1 MSVCLHNTPHHS
13 GLSLPCRRSLKVLLR
28 GCFALLLSA
37 FSVYAQA
44 ATLGYITNA
53 TGIYQVNLQTAAT
66 TLLYSSAPFDGST
79 TVAGEGVRPSDGML
93 FFTFNNIT
101 NQQVYRWDPATPATA
116 PVLLGNTGAA
126 VPYIHRLAFHPTNG
140 NLYGSDINGTSL
152 WTINQTTGAAT
163 AAVALSGIP
172 ANTSGDIAFDPI
184 SGNLYAPIQ
193 ISNSS
198 TATIY
203 QISLVSGTATSV
215 GTITGLPSGDNVVLN
230 SAMINS
236 AGTLFVG
243 GGSTNLYTASL
254 AGSAAT
260 LVGNMGITPQ
270 DFASAPLPDPTVAKA
285 FSPGT
290 IGVNSTSVLTITLTN
305 TYANPLRGAA
315 ITDTYP
321 AGVVN
326 AATPAA
332 STTCGGTVTASAGG
346 NTLALSG
353 GTIPASSACTI
364 SVNLTSAAVG
374 SYNNTL
380 AAGALT
386 TLFASNSNSASA
398 TLTVVTLTLG
408 GRVFEDVNYGGG
420 AGRSQAASSGVAV
433 ANARVELFNS
443 AGAFVTSTTTNAT
456 GDYSFAG
463 QAAGNYTVRTV
474 NGSVASTRAG
484 GCAAGTCLPVQT
496 WRTDAASGTA
506 TAVTDRVGGESP
518 QLIDAGN
525 GSTTL
530 AALTTASTTAQSIT
544 AATLSNSN
552 ITGLDF
558 GYNFDT
564 IVNTANTGQGSLAQ
578 FITNANTLTGD
589 ASLAQAGSRIN
600 LTTNATAA
608 LPGGIESSIFMIP
621 DSAAHPGL
629 RAGLTNQL
637 TAGRALIGITTLLP
651 AVSTSMIID
660 GGTQTFNV
668 GNTNNVTLGTG
679 GVVGVGNVALPTL
692 NGPEVELRDGPLGST
707 GLAIGLDLT
716 ASATTVR
723 GLAIVGFGGTV
734 ASDANADIRL
744 ANALTGITLESNVLG
759 ATALAFSDPGAT
771 LRGTGDLIRNLG
783 ADSGFIRNNLIGFSA
798 GNGIAFGINSSDSWT
813 ISGNEIRGNA
823 IGNAARNGVEFTGA
837 LSNTLSGNLIAGHA
851 SAGID
856 LSADASDSNTLTQNT
871 ITANGGATEPGGLRI
886 NAGDTNTI
894 SLNIINANTGPGIA
908 FLTGSN
914 GNLVQQN
921 RIFSNTQSGIEV
933 GNGAATNTL
942 SQNAIFG
949 NTRIG
954 IDLMAGAAPA
964 APYYTQNDNGDADAG
979 GNGILNFPQ
988 ITGATITS
996 TSLTLTGIAPAGA
1009 TIELFIS
1016 DSDATGFGE
1025 GQTYLVTLTEGSGSD
1040 TAAGTSAN
1048 TVTCG
1053 AGAVSVTMNSFS
1065 FTLPVP
1071 GGVSNGTSITT
1082 TATVASNTSEFSCN
1096 ATVVQLLPS
1105 LTFMKSV
1112 AVTSDPVNGASSP
1125 KFIPGSEALYTLNV
1139 LNSGNG
1145 PVDNNTLT
1153 IVDPVPANTELFTG
1167 NLSGGAPYLFVDSAA
1182 PVSGVTCPFTALNN
1196 FTDCVDFSSDGGV
1209 SWGYVPNGGFDPAVT
1224 HIRFKPS
1231 GIMSGDA
1238 TAGAPSPNFDLRF
1251 RVRVK

>member
-1 MSVCLHNTPHHS
+1 
-13 GLSLPCRRSLKVLLR
+13 
-28 GCFALLLSA
+28 LLLSA
-37 FSVYAQA
+37 FSAYAQA

-66 TLLYSSAPFDGST
+66 TLLNSSAPFDGST

-163 AAVALSGIP
+163 NVAAITGIEG
-172 ANTSGDIAFDPI
+172 NTSGDIAFDPI
-184 SGNLYAPIQ
+184 SGNLYAPIVTTA
-193 ISNSS
+193 SS
-198 TATIY
+198 PNAAIY
-203 QISLVSGTATSV
+203 QIPLAGGAAVQT
-215 GTITGLPSGDNVVLN
+215 GTITGLTGTLN
-230 SAMINS
+230 STMFNA
-236 AGTLFVG
+236 AGTLFI
-243 GGSTNLYTASL
+243 
-254 AGSAAT
+254 AGSNGTMWTAPLTGTNAAT
-260 LVGNMGITPQ
+260 TIGALGIVPQ

-285 FSPGT
+285 FSPST
-290 IGVNSTSVLTITLTN
+290 IGVNSTSVLTVTLTN

-332 STTCGGTVTASAGG
+332 STTCGGTATASAGG

-353 GTIPASSACTI
+353 GTIPANGTCSI
-364 SVNLTSAAVG
+364 SVNVTSATAG

-386 TLFASNSNSASA
+386 TVFASNSNSASA

-463 QAAGNYTVRTV
+463 LAAGNYTVRTV
-474 NGSVASTRAG
+474 NSSVRSTRTG
-484 GCAAGTCLPVQT
+484 GAACATCLPVQT
-496 WRTDAASGTA
+496 WRTDAASGA
-506 TAVTDRVGGESP
+506 AVAVTDRVGGENP
-518 QLIDAGN
+518 LLIDAGN

-530 AALTTASTTAQSIT
+530 AALTTVTTTAQSIST
-544 AATLSNSN
+544 TTLANSN
-552 ITGLDF
+552 LTGLDF

-564 IVNTANTGQGSLAQ
+564 LVNTNNTGQGSLAQ
-578 FITNANTLTGD
+578 FITNANALGGD
-589 ASLAQAGSRIN
+589 GSLAQAGSRID
-600 LTTNATAA
+600 LTTGATAA
-608 LPGGIESSIFMIP
+608 LPGGIENSIFMIP
-621 DSAAHPGL
+621 DGVAHPGL

-637 TAGRALIGITTLLP
+637 TAGRALLGITTALP
-651 AVSTSMIID
+651 VVSTSMIID

-668 GNTNNVTLGTG
+668 GNTNNVSLGTG
-679 GVVGVGNVALPTL
+679 GVVGVGNLALPTL
-692 NGPEVELRDGPLGST
+692 NGPEVELRDGPTGAT
-707 GLAIGLDLT
+707 GLLIGLDLT
-716 ASATTVR
+716 ASTTTVR
-723 GLAIVGFGGTV
+723 GLSIVGFGGT
-734 ASDANADIRL
+734 ANSDANAAIRL
-744 ANALTGITLESNVLG
+744 ANALTAITIESNVLG
-759 ATALAFSDPGAT
+759 ATAISFADPGAT
-771 LRGTGDLIRNLG
+771 LRGSGDLIRNRG
-783 ADSGFIRNNLIGFSA
+783 ADNGFIRNNLIGFSA
-798 GNGIAFGINSSDSWT
+798 GNGVSFGINISSGWA
-813 ISGNEIRGNA
+813 ISGNEIRGN
-823 IGNAARNGVEFTGA
+823 GVGGTARNGIEFVGATG
-837 LSNTLSGNLIAGHA
+837 NTLSGNLITANV
-851 SAGID
+851 SAGVD
-856 LSADASDSNTLTQNT
+856 LSADGSDSNTLTQNT
-871 ITANGGATEPGGLRI
+871 ISANNTGGGAIEPGGIRVVS
-886 NAGDTNTI
+886 GDTNTV
-894 SLNIINANTGPGIA
+894 SFNIVSSNTGPGIE

-914 GNLVQQN
+914 GNTVLQN
-921 RIFSNTQSGIEV
+921 RIASNTQSGIEV
-933 GNGAATNTL
+933 DSGAATNTL

-954 IDLMAGAAPA
+954 IDLLAAAAPV
-964 APYYTQNDNGDADAG
+964 APYYSQNDNGDADAG

-988 ITGATITS
+988 ITGATITG
-996 TSLTLTGIAPAGA
+996 TNLTLTGIAPAGA

-1016 DSDATGFGE
+1016 DNDATGFGE
-1025 GQTYLVTLTEGSGSD
+1025 GQTYLVTLTEGSASGNID
-1040 TAAGTSAN
+1040 GAAGTSAN

-1065 FTLPVP
+1065 FTIPVP

-1082 TATVASNTSEFSCN
+1082 TATVAGNTSEFSCN

-1167 NLSGGAPYLFVDSAA
+1167 DLSGGAPYLFVDSAA
-1182 PVSGVTCPFTALNN
+1182 PASGVTCPFTALNN
-1196 FTDCVDFSSDGGV
+1196 FTDCMDFSSDGGV